1 MPVNVCNLIRNIG
14 LKNEAENLLAIL
26 NKITT
31 VLNVVQ
37 SDSTDM
43 GTAVAHWLQLT
54 EDESLPV
61 HVRDSLKK
69 RFEGATTSFHLIAY
83 ELTKADGDPNIS
95 QKQSEEALKVIKEIH
110 GASFMPFFAGYT
122 TKDYTLFAESV
133 FDEHTKLVLSPTRYW
148 RYAASRCQLPD
159 AKKMPFHERHCFLPI
174 KQRRIRASIL
184 FLWPCTHKVA
194 KSLRNMFFYSVQIL

>member
-1 MPVNVCNLIRNIG
+1 MTVQNYFRNHPKAIGLLKELGGVIPQLPNETRWTSQRACYDTFLRNLPAYFQISNQIDMLVNVCNLIRNIG

-37 SDSTDM
+37 SDSTDL
-43 GTAVAHWLQLT
+43 GTAVVHWLQLT

-69 RFEGATTSFHLIAY
+69 RFEGATTFFHLIAY

-95 QKQSEEALKVIKEIH
+95 GKTE
-110 GASFMPFFAGYT
+110 
-122 TKDYTLFAESV
+122 
-133 FDEHTKLVLSPTRYW
+133 
-148 RYAASRCQLPD
+148 
-159 AKKMPFHERHCFLPI
+159 
-174 KQRRIRASIL
+174 
-184 FLWPCTHKVA
+184 
-194 KSLRNMFFYSVQIL
+194 